1 LNQYSGT
8 TTVNSGTLQVGTGGA
23 IYNSSSATIYSG
35 GSLLFATS
43 NTTSSG
49 ANYINGPVTLS
60 GGTLGYAASSPSNTT
75 VSGVLTLTSSSI
87 LDFGGG
93 RSTGNNILSFQSLAN
108 LASGVTLTVTT
119 STSNS
124 FSQDAL
130 QLSTE
135 YGSSLGTQLNQIVFY
150 NTSGAEIGYGEEVS
164 FSGGGY
170 EIVPIS
176 GAVPEPSTIVAGAV
190 FVGLLAWNRRKSL
203 LSFSEI

>member
-1 LNQYSGT
+1 
-8 TTVNSGTLQVGTGGA
+8 
-23 IYNSSSATIYSG
+23 
-35 GSLLFATS
+35 
-43 NTTSSG
+43 
-49 ANYINGPVTLS
+49 VTLS

-108 LASGVTLTVTT
+108 LASGVTLTVNNYLSSGTYSLGTT